1 MKIRGN
7 SGKSSGGREEEAS
20 LSEAD
25 RLLSAGRWEAAQAL
39 YAEVLKKEPKASS
52 AHFGL
57 GTIAF
62 HQGRYAEAEKHLRQV
77 EPGAPGSEALS
88 KMMAL
93 LWFELAPLPD
103 LMAAEKRLA
112 GDPHDNAAHLARG
125 LAYAKGRQYEPALAE
140 LLLALEAD
148 PGARGGEARKAFLRI
163 IEIVGRESEIG
174 RRFLLRLSMILFP

>member
-1 MKIRGN
+1 MKIRKY
-7 SGKSSGGREEEAS
+7 SWKSSAGREEEAS

-39 YAEVLKKEPKASS
+39 YTEVLKKEPKASS

-62 HQGRYAEAEKHLRQV
+62 HQGRYAEAAKHLGQV
-77 EPGAPGSEALS
+77 EPGAPGSADLS

-103 LMAAEKRLA
+103 LMAARKRLA
-112 GDPHDNAAHLARG
+112 EDPGDGAAHLARG
-125 LAYAKGRQYEPALAE
+125 LAYAKGRQYEPALEE
-140 LLLALEAD
+140 LMKAMEAD
-148 PGARGGEARKAFLRI
+148 PPAREGEAKDAFLKI
-163 IEIVGRESEIG
+163 IEILGRESEIG
-174 RRFLLRLSMILFP
+174 RRFMLRLSMILFP